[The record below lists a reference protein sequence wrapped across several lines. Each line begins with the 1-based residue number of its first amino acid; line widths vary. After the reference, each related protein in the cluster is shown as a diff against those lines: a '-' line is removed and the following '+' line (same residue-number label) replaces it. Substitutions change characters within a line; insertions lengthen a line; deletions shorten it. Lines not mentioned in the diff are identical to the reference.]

1 VLRHRSVA
9 DARKCPVTTIE
20 WLVTAAS
27 LLVVLVLAGKT
38 LWLMRVRR
46 VFDAQGPDATVSFI
60 HASRWPWWLR

>member
-1 VLRHRSVA
+1 M
-9 DARKCPVTTIE
+9 TTIG
-20 WLVTAAS
+20 WLATAAS